1 MDISTNTNTTN
12 TDATSYPVVVN
23 PVIAQPPAS
32 GLASLIT
39 LFFNRKKKKQV
50 NLQHIIE
57 TKLETPVFFI
67 VTITMVIRAAQ
78 LFSGGTL
85 VMSQVLG
92 TWYTPFQV
100 ITGIGL
106 AIGSEML
113 MTIAGRAWRRCEGE
127 AAELPGRPGISKVA
141 RQALINKEV
150 KNGKYSQRVMFV
162 GMGASIYAG
171 ISYLFTNSGH
181 VVTFMSLLKDAA
193 FYTDIVVC
201 VVVTTSV
208 FYLGVLKEG
217 RATSDAE
224 EALAEIDA
232 SMNEAVLSAIHRFK
246 AGKQT
251 PVDEKLIAEHL
262 PPSKKNKFL
271 RAVAKI
277 NKGKVW
283 TSKELRIRLGI
294 GNDATLIR
302 KLNRRVNELARDPE
316 NCLEKGPD
324 NKTWMIPYTIVM
336 DEWGDAITAH
346 DAMVLSQRNAV
357 VLAQAS

>member
-1 MDISTNTNTTN
+1 MLFRS
-12 TDATSYPVVVN
+12 
-23 PVIAQPPAS
+23 
-32 GLASLIT
+32 SLIT

-50 NLQHIIE
+50 NLQHVIE

-67 VTITMVIRAAQ
+67 VTIVMVIRAAQ

-85 VMSQVLG
+85 IMSQVLG
-92 TWYTPFQV
+92 SWYTVFQ
-100 ITGIGL
+100 IFTGIGL
-106 AIGSEML
+106 GIGSEML
-113 MTIAGRAWRRCEGE
+113 MTIAGRSWKRCESE
-127 AAELPGRPGISKVA
+127 AAELPGRPGLSKVA
-141 RQALINKEV
+141 RQALINKETT
-150 KNGKYSQRVMFV
+150 NAKYSRFVMFV
-162 GMGASIYAG
+162 GMGASIFAG
-171 ISYLFTNSGH
+171 LAFLFTNSDKTLTAS
-181 VVTFMSLLKDAA
+181 VLSEPLWWFK
-193 FYTDIVVC
+193 IVSDLVAC
-201 VVVTTSV
+201 AVVTTTV
-208 FYLGVLKEG
+208 FFLGVLKDG
-217 RATSDAE
+217 RATSEAE

-232 SMNEAVLSAIHRFK
+232 GMNEAVKAAIQRFTS
-246 AGKQT
+246 GVQT
-251 PVDEKLIAEHL
+251 PVDEKLIGEHL
-262 PPSKKNKFL
+262 SPSKKNKFL

-324 NKTWMIPYTIVM
+324 NKTWLIPVAIVFG
-336 DEWGDAITAH
+336 EWGDAITAH